1 MIRFLRFTK
10 DILIEGIGLMIVP
23 WAGVAWIAF
32 ELHRAFKLNNGIEDH
47 GLGWPLI
54 MLALMLTAGHFLFGP
69 RFQRIYDRHF
79 SGE

>member
-23 WAGVAWIAF
+23 WTIAAWIAF
-32 ELHRAFKLNNGIEDH
+32 EFYRAFKTNNIEDL

-54 MLALMLTAGHFLFGP
+54 VLALMLTTSHFFFGP

-79 SGE
+79 GR